1 MIAVSVTYRRAA
13 LIAGA
18 VLAIATSA
26 LSSVTHAAPIVPA
39 TCDQSDAPDCPEP
52 TTDKTPGMVPAPGA
66 PPLLTPAAPPPP
78 AKPSAPAAALT
89 PPAPVPH
96 PGTPIVP
103 AAQ

>member
-1 MIAVSVTYRRAA
+1 MSVTYRRAVLVA
-13 LIAGA
+13 AA

-39 TCDQSDAPDCPEP
+39 TCDESDAPDCTQP
-52 TTDKTPGMVPAPGA
+52 TTGKTGGIVPAPGA

-78 AKPSAPAAALT
+78 AKPGAPAAALT

-96 PGTPIVP
+96 PGAPIVP
-103 AAQ
+103 APE